1 MKLGIVPSFFEMQ
14 GMSLV
19 EKLLVWTEKVNA
31 VINWVVE
38 RTCIAIMALLT
49 VLVTYQVVTRYVF
62 NSPSAVSEVLS
73 RYMFVWLVLI
83 GSAYVF
89 GLREHMAITY
99 VRDKFSPR
107 IGIIVDIVTE
117 WGIAIFA
124 FIVMWQGGYKASVRQ
139 MWQLDSALEI
149 PMGVIYAALPIS
161 GALILIY
168 FVINQLKLVHQFQ
181 QIRLKG

>member
-1 MKLGIVPSFFEMQ
+1 VN
-14 GMSLV
+14 
-19 EKLLVWTEKVNA
+19 KLLVWTEKFKA
-31 VINWVVE
+31 VIDWIVE
-38 RTCIAIMALLT
+38 RACIAIMALLT

-62 NSPSAVSEVLS
+62 DSPSAVSEVLS

-107 IGIIVDIVTE
+107 VGVLVDIVTE
-117 WGIAIFA
+117 WGIAVFA

-139 MWQLDSALEI
+139 MWQMDSALEI
-149 PMGVIYAALPIS
+149 PMGVIYAALPIA

-168 FVINQLKLVHQFQ
+168 FAINQVKLIHQYQ
-181 QIRLKG
+181 QLSVRG

>member
-1 MKLGIVPSFFEMQ
+1 MN
-14 GMSLV
+14 
-19 EKLLVWTEKVNA
+19 KLLVWTEKFKA
-31 VINWVVE
+31 VIDWIVE
-38 RTCIAIMALLT
+38 RACIAIMALLT

-62 NSPSAVSEVLS
+62 DSPSAVSEVLS

-107 IGIIVDIVTE
+107 VGVLVDIVTE
-117 WGIAIFA
+117 WGIAVFA

-139 MWQLDSALEI
+139 MWQMDSALEI
-149 PMGVIYAALPIS
+149 PMGVIYAALPIA

-168 FVINQLKLVHQFQ
+168 FAINQVKLIHQYQ
-181 QIRLKG
+181 QLSVRG

>member
-1 MKLGIVPSFFEMQ
+1 MK
-14 GMSLV
+14 
-19 EKLLVWTEKVNA
+19 KLLVWTDKFKKV
-31 VINWVVE
+31 IDWIVE
-38 RTCIAIMALLT
+38 RACIAIMAILT
-49 VLVTYQVVTRYVF
+49 ILVTYQVVTRYVF
-62 NSPSAVSEVLS
+62 DSPSAVSEVLS

-107 IGIIVDIVTE
+107 VGIIVDILTE

-124 FIVMWQGGYKASVRQ
+124 YIVMWQGGYKASVRQ

-149 PMGVIYAALPIS
+149 PMGIIYAALPI
-161 GALILIY
+161 AAVLILIY
-168 FVINQLKLVHQFQ
+168 FVINQIKLIAKFQ
-181 QIRLKG
+181 QHSVKG

>member
-1 MKLGIVPSFFEMQ
+1 M
-14 GMSLV
+14 
-19 EKLLVWTEKVNA
+19 EKLLFWTDKLKKGLD
-31 VINWVVE
+31 WCVE
-38 RTCIAIMALLT
+38 RICIVIMAFLT
-49 VLVTYQVVTRYVF
+49 VLVTYQVVTRYIF

-89 GLREHMAITY
+89 GLREHMSITY

-107 IGIIVDIVTE
+107 AGVIVDIVTE
-117 WGIAIFA
+117 WTIAVFA

-149 PMGVIYAALPIS
+149 PMGVIYSALPIA

-168 FVINQLKLVHQFQ
+168 FVTNQLKLFHQLQ
-181 QIRLKG
+181 KISSKG